1 MHNGVYPLQGPY
13 FSAIHLNI
21 KKRSL
26 RVPAATIR
34 QIAKEFG
41 EAAHI
46 GETIEVGGVTM
57 PYRPVCVDLFS
68 GLTRHKHAYHACWS
82 VIMLNVI
89 VGAANSVGGLIGFDP
104 ACNGITVTLRTLFS
118 SVPQFGRKTAS

>member
-1 MHNGVYPLQGPY
+1 M
-13 FSAIHLNI
+13 
-21 KKRSL
+21 
-26 RVPAATIR
+26 
-34 QIAKEFG
+34 
-41 EAAHI
+41 
-46 GETIEVGGVTM
+46 TM

-104 ACNGITVTLRTLFS
+104 ACNGITDDPENVVQFRPSIWEEDGFMERRFAAHGLSRLVLRARA
-118 SVPQFGRKTAS
+118 QAD